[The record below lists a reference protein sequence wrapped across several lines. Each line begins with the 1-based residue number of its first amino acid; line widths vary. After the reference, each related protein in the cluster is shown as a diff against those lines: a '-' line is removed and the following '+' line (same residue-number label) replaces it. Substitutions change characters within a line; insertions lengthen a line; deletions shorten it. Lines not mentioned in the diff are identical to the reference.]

1 MKWEKEK
8 FDEIDEA
15 IIELN
20 KLKAMV
26 KDKLKENREKIK
38 ILTNEIP
45 EYVELY
51 KKMKG
56 QL

>member
-15 IIELN
+15 LVNLN
-20 KLKAMV
+20 KLKVLA
-26 KDKLKENREKIK
+26 KDKLKDHKEKIK

-45 EYVELY
+45 EYIELY

-56 QL
+56 QI